1 MAEAIREIFRKWWWK
16 GGGRVPRE
24 REVCGLS
31 PRPPL
36 TRIRLF
42 TFRYSATLGGC
53 MVLEA
58 RTAARR
64 MQAELADLAGT
75 TQAVIARLE
84 DADYEGHSL
93 RMLRRIARALNRE
106 LEIRLV
112 GG

>member
-1 MAEAIREIFRKWWWK
+1 MAEEKFNAQIAR
-16 GGGRVPRE
+16 
-24 REVCGLS
+24 
-31 PRPPL
+31 
-36 TRIRLF
+36 
-42 TFRYSATLGGC
+42 

-58 RTAARR
+58 RTAAKLT
-64 MQAELADLAGT
+64 QAELADLAGT
-75 TQAVIARLE
+75 TQLVIARLE